1 MTRIFSKLECD
12 CSVIEDTLGSSTG
25 ISDNNIMSYMG
36 LVEQRT
42 NELLTIQAFLTS
54 KVTSGSLL
62 LFLPCV
68 ILVLKA
74 PRSSFYRIWKRTT
87 TRETLPNTFWVKI
100 QNCSSRTLASSLQP
114 TSGRFTCSL
123 QASVYISAL

>member
-1 MTRIFSKLECD
+1 MNRIFSKLECD

-25 ISDNNIMSYMG
+25 ITDNNVMSYMG

-54 KVTSGSLL
+54 KVTRGSVL

-68 ILVLKA
+68 LLVL
-74 PRSSFYRIWKRTT
+74 
-87 TRETLPNTFWVKI
+87 
-100 QNCSSRTLASSLQP
+100 
-114 TSGRFTCSL
+114 
-123 QASVYISAL
+123 